1 MQSRVTLASIPALA
15 LTSWGLSL
23 LTCVTGAISF
33 PLWVPTLTQQSVC
46 VKGTEHTCTKRM
58 LWQSL
63 PLS

>member
-1 MQSRVTLASIPALA
+1 MQSRATLASIPALA

-23 LTCVTGAISF
+23 LTCVTGAIYF
-33 PLWVPTLTQQSVC
+33 PHWVPTLTQQSVS
-46 VKGTEHTCTKRM
+46 VKGTQHTCPKRK